1 MEEIAEDYL
10 KSLEKVTLA
19 EDVRIDQDVL
29 LSLTITCVC
38 ETLIE
43 TVLL

>member
-19 EDVRIDQDVL
+19 EDVHIDQDVL
-29 LSLTITCVC
+29 LILTITK
-38 ETLIE
+38 E